1 MRLRSPLPLGL
12 LCTGVVALAGCG
24 SSGGGGGASSPNASA
39 APASREIVPAQH
51 PERTPFPQ
59 PKGRTLRQMADT
71 LTPGPQVGMAT
82 SVYAPGDDRV
92 AFGLIDAD
100 NRFVYAPTAV
110 YYARRTDGPAQGPA
124 LAPADS
130 LEVRT
135 AFRSQTSNSTSGDIK
150 AVYHTQLHL
159 PRAGRWFLLIVSDV
173 GGRRVGATADVVVRP
188 NGRIPAVG
196 DPAPSVDTPT
206 LQSAGGDVRTIDTR
220 VPPSDMH
227 RADLRDVLG
236 RKPVALLF
244 ATPALCQS
252 RVCGPVAD
260 IGAQLQAAYGDAVE
274 FIHNEVYVDNDPS
287 KGLRP
292 QLKAYGLTTEPWL
305 FAIDR
310 DGRIAARL
318 EGAFG
323 VDEYRAAVEAARRG
337 AGPVATAS
345 G

>member
-1 MRLRSPLPLGL
+1 MI
-12 LCTGVVALAGCG
+12 ALAGCG
-24 SSGGGGGASSPNASA
+24 SGSDEGGGDTSPNATA
-39 APASREIVPAQH
+39 APASPEIVPAQQ
-51 PERTPFPQ
+51 PRSTQFPAVR
-59 PKGRTLRQMADT
+59 GRTLQQIADT
-71 LTPGPQVGMAT
+71 LEPGPQAGLAT
-82 SVYAPGDDRV
+82 SVYVPGPNRL

-100 NRFVYAPTAV
+100 NRFVYGPTAV
-110 YYARRTDGPAQGPA
+110 YVARGPDAPARGPY

-135 AFRSQTSNSTSGDIK
+135 AFRSQTSNSTAGELK
-150 AVYHTQLHL
+150 AVYRTTVDL
-159 PRAGRWFLLIVSDV
+159 PSRGRWFVLTVTDV
-173 GGRRVGATADVVVRP
+173 DGRRLGATADVVVR
-188 NGRIPAVG
+188 GDDALPAVG
-196 DPAPSVDTPT
+196 DRAPSVDTPT
-206 LQSAGGDVRTIDTR
+206 AAEAGGDLAAIDTR

-227 RADLRDVLG
+227 RADLSDVLG

-260 IGAQLQAAYGDAVE
+260 IGAQLQAAFGDQVE
-274 FIHNEVYVDNDPS
+274 FIHNEVYVDNEVD

-310 DGRIAARL
+310 DGRVVARL

-323 VDEYRAAVEAARRG
+323 IDEYRDAVQAAIRG
-337 AGPVATAS
+337 A
-345 G
+345 